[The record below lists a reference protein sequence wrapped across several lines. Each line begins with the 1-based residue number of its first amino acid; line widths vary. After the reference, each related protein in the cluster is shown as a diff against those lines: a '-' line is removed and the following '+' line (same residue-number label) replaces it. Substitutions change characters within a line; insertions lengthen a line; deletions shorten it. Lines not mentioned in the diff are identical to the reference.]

1 MATFG
6 GYHAKAESDLL
17 QKKLKEEA
25 AKDDDITESLVK
37 SAAGMNIHDEDYSS
51 DDDKYRDP
59 DYQAPAE
66 EDDSA
71 DEWKL
76 TYAAGVE
83 VRVRVR
89 VRERCA
95 CAWAVGERCARDVCA
110 SDVRVHGRWVSAMCV
125 RAMCARLGFR
135 V

>member
-6 GYHAKAESDLL
+6 GYHAKEQSDLL
-17 QKKLKEEA
+17 QKKLQEEA

-37 SAAGMNIHDEDYSS
+37 SAAGMNIRDEDYSS

-59 DYQAPAE
+59 DYKAPAE

-71 DEWKL
+71 VDAWKVN
-76 TYAAGVE
+76 YAAGVE

-89 VRERCA
+89 
-95 CAWAVGERCARDVCA
+95 A
-110 SDVRVHGRWVSAMCV
+110 SDVRVHVHGRCM
-125 RAMCARLGFR
+125 GGG
-135 V
+135 

>member
-6 GYHAKAESDLL
+6 GYHAKEQSDLL
-17 QKKLKEEA
+17 QKKLQEEA

-71 DEWKL
+71 VDAWKA
-76 TYAAGVE
+76 TYAAGVA
-83 VRVRVR
+83 VRVRAM
-89 VRERCA
+89 CA
-95 CAWAVGERCARDVCA
+95 CARDVC
-110 SDVRVHGRWVSAMCV
+110 AMCV
-125 RAMCARLGFR
+125 RAMCARCVRERCARAMCVCMG
-135 V
+135 VGGG

>member
-37 SAAGMNIHDEDYSS
+37 SAAGMNIQDEDYSS
-51 DDDKYRDP
+51 PDDDYRDP
-59 DYQAPAE
+59 DYKAPAE

-71 DEWKL
+71 AAAWKA
-76 TYAAGVE
+76 TYAAGVA
-83 VRVRVR
+83 VR
-89 VRERCA
+89 
-95 CAWAVGERCARDVCA
+95 
-110 SDVRVHGRWVSAMCV
+110 V
-125 RAMCARLGFR
+125 RAMCARCVCERCVRDVRAMCARCARERCARGR
-135 V
+135 E

>member
-1 MATFG
+1 MQMATFG

-51 DDDKYRDP
+51 PDDDYRDP
-59 DYQAPAE
+59 DYQSPAE
-66 EDDSA
+66 DDDSA
-71 DEWKL
+71 VDAWKVN
-76 TYAAGVE
+76 YAAGVE
-83 VRVRVR
+83 VRVRVH
-89 VRERCA
+89 
-95 CAWAVGERCARDVCA
+95 
-110 SDVRVHGRWVSAMCV
+110 VHGRWVSDV
-125 RAMCARLGFR
+125 RAMCARCVCARCVRDVRAFR

>member
-6 GYHAKAESDLL
+6 GYHAKEQSDLL
-17 QKKLKEEA
+17 QKKLQEEA

-89 VRERCA
+89 VHGRWVSDVRAMCVRAMCARCARERCACA
-95 CAWAVGERCARDVCA
+95 CAWAVGERYAR
-110 SDVRVHGRWVSAMCV
+110 GRE
-125 RAMCARLGFR
+125 
-135 V
+135 

>member
-1 MATFG
+1 MCVQMATFG

-71 DEWKL
+71 VDAWKVN
-76 TYAAGVE
+76 YAAGVE

-89 VRERCA
+89 
-95 CAWAVGERCARDVCA
+95 A
-110 SDVRVHGRWVSAMCV
+110 SDVRVHVHGRCM
-125 RAMCARLGFR
+125 GGG
-135 V
+135 